1 MRVCTVIKA
10 SSQPSLIYNTGV
22 KALVVGWF
30 SYENSDYTAGDLL
43 ASDVVCEWL
52 DELGVPCDVAL
63 ASSMKGGVDLRQL
76 RAADY
81 ALVVFVCGPFMRNAW
96 EADFL
101 SQFAGAYLIGVNL
114 SLPFPL
120 EEWNPFDA
128 LLERDSNRV
137 ARPDITLLSHRRL
150 VPVVGLCLCEP
161 YAEADVPRANAY
173 IDRLVRSKE
182 MSIVPIDT
190 RLDVNATGLRTPAEV
205 ESILARMDAVIT
217 TRLHGTVLSLRNGV
231 PVLVIDPEVGGG
243 RIYRQ
248 ASSVGWPIAYTVEA
262 LDDETLAGALD
273 RCLSQDARELATRC
287 GNAGVEKLHGLK
299 PQFAA
304 AVREAAGPSPKQSAR
319 LAFGRA
325 LGFEPGS
332 GRPPQ

>member
-1 MRVCTVIKA
+1 
-10 SSQPSLIYNTGV
+10 V

-52 DELGVPCDVAL
+52 DEIDMPYDVAL

-76 RAADY
+76 RASDY

-101 SQFAGAYLIGVNL
+101 AQFAGAYLIGINL

-120 EEWNPFDA
+120 EEWNPFDV
-128 LLERDSNRV
+128 LLERDSNRL

-161 YAEADVPRANAY
+161 YGEADVPRANAY
-173 IDRLVRSKE
+173 IERLVRSKE
-182 MSIVPIDT
+182 MSIVPVDT
-190 RLDVNATGLRTPAEV
+190 RLDINATGLRTSAEV
-205 ESILARMDAVIT
+205 ESVLARMDAVIT

-248 ASSVGWPIAYTVEA
+248 ATSLGWPIAYTVDA
-262 LDDETLAGALD
+262 LDDETLARALD
-273 RCLSQDARELATRC
+273 SCLSHGAQELAARC
-287 GNAGVEKLHGLK
+287 ASGGVEKLHDLK

-304 AVREAAGPSPKQSAR
+304 AVRQLSGPSPKQPVR
-319 LAFGRA
+319 LAFARE
-325 LGFEPGS
+325 LGFEPGT
-332 GRPPQ
+332 Q